1 MMEVLGVGIDA
12 VEIQRFAR
20 AVDDWGESFLRK
32 IFTPGELE
40 YFDTKKAKPVSMAG
54 KFAAKEAVKK
64 ALPDGASIGLRWYD
78 IEILN
83 GPDGKPYARLHGRA
97 KKVAGVSGDLNVFVS
112 VSHTRNI
119 ATANAVVVQNG

>member
-1 MMEVLGVGIDA
+1 MKVLGVGIDA
-12 VEIQRFAR
+12 VEIQRFAG
-20 AVDDWGESFLRK
+20 AVEQWGDNFLKK
-32 IFTPGELE
+32 IFTSSELE
-40 YFDTKKAKPVSMAG
+40 YLDTKKVKPVSMAG

-64 ALPDGASIGLRWYD
+64 ALPDGATIGLRWSD

-97 KKVAGVSGDLNVFVS
+97 KSLAGSSGDLNVFVS